1 MAPMLSSMQLLTAL
15 SARKADL
22 EFYPPTKIKVAQSPG
37 KGLGVFA
44 TEAISAGEVIECAPV
59 HSLSS
64 EDESLRDYQFC
75 YPKSLNYREQVLA
88 WGYGSLYNHS
98 SEPNCCWRNHP
109 EFRGFEYY
117 ALRDI
122 HPGEELLIN
131 YGGTP
136 YWQNGRDHVEV
147 VEPERSYAYFSL
159 SPDDMAKQLSEAGI
173 PCYNLISNPMDF
185 DYYNVK
191 QFPTLLVLDENK
203 NVIGQTSGRG
213 KILAV
218 INRKKLLESS

>member
-1 MAPMLSSMQLLTAL
+1 MVVITWKSW
-15 SARKADL
+15 
-22 EFYPPTKIKVAQSPG
+22 SP
-37 KGLGVFA
+37 KEA
-44 TEAISAGEVIECAPV
+44 TPISAFLPMTC
-59 HSLSS
+59 
-64 EDESLRDYQFC
+64 
-75 YPKSLNYREQVLA
+75 
-88 WGYGSLYNHS
+88 
-98 SEPNCCWRNHP
+98 
-109 EFRGFEYY
+109 
-117 ALRDI
+117 
-122 HPGEELLIN
+122 
-131 YGGTP
+131 
-136 YWQNGRDHVEV
+136 HVEV